1 MTTLSVPYKS
11 FRILLFLAGLFA
23 VGLFFGVLASD
34 GSTFRS
40 VWVSSYLKM
49 HSSLDPSENTDQL
62 VVIHDNISAL
72 LDLMEIHSSIVEIN
86 ETKFSNVAYVT
97 IKGGEGSAFK
107 ILRNTPSVRFV
118 ARNQMILFC
127 H

>member
-1 MTTLSVPYKS
+1 MLLRRT
-11 FRILLFLAGLFA
+11 ILLLSTLCITLTACTHIFEHN
-23 VGLFFGVLASD
+23 SD
-34 GSTFRS
+34 VQAR
-40 VWVSSYLKM
+40 
-49 HSSLDPSENTDQL
+49 Q
-62 VVIHDNISAL
+62 AL

-97 IKGGEGSAFK
+97 IKGEERSAFK

>member
-1 MTTLSVPYKS
+1 MTTLSVPHKS
-11 FRILLFLAGLFA
+11 FKLLLFLVGLFA

-40 VWVSSYLKM
+40 VWVNSYLKM

-62 VVIHDNISAL
+62 VVIHNNISAL

-86 ETKFSNVAYVT
+86 ETKFYSHVHASN
-97 IKGGEGSAFK
+97 I
-107 ILRNTPSVRFV
+107 
-118 ARNQMILFC
+118 
-127 H
+127 